1 MEKFKLKDAAIPFFS
16 YHLKRKVETIEFWD
30 KNHVSIEA
38 LEKVDS
44 VFVTYGIKTSD
55 ISTSMCGWT
64 GEDKMGQFHFT
75 LNILDMDNSLYNTL
89 SKDEQ
94 LMTRLMSKI
103 QSSVSEFIHRL

>member
-1 MEKFKLKDAAIPFFS
+1 
-16 YHLKRKVETIEFWD
+16 
-30 KNHVSIEA
+30 
-38 LEKVDS
+38 
-44 VFVTYGIKTSD
+44 
-55 ISTSMCGWT
+55 MCGWT

-89 SKDEQ
+89 SKDEH